1 MKIYVV
7 GFAVTAAL
15 APCRLVLADEGD
27 ARVLAESFF
36 REGRRLMDAGQV
48 AEGCRALEAS
58 QRLDPASGTLLA
70 LATCH
75 EEEGRSATAWSEFN
89 QALSV
94 ARRDGR
100 TDRARFAAEHI
111 ATLESALP
119 RLAIDVAPESRV
131 PGLVV
136 LRNSAELNEAA
147 WGSALP
153 ADPGVVVI
161 EARAPGRVPWT
172 LQARV
177 TPSETVRVSVP
188 ALAFDET
195 AKARSP
201 APSAPDAPSGAAYRP
216 ARRTIAIAVAGVA
229 AAAIGVG
236 VYAGVRT
243 LQKRSDSD
251 SECPTVGG
259 ELRCTD
265 QGAEDNRDAQT
276 WATVADVTI
285 GIGAVGAIVAGY
297 MWLTAGTPRK
307 RATALGFSEIRLMPT
322 AERRSL
328 GGALTATW

>member
-7 GFAVTAAL
+7 VFGVAAAL
-15 APCRLVLADEGD
+15 APCRSVLADEGD
-27 ARVLAESFF
+27 ARVLAESLF

-48 AEGCRALEAS
+48 AEGCRKLEAS
-58 QRLDPASGTLLA
+58 QRLDPAPGTLLA

-111 ATLESALP
+111 ATLESVLP
-119 RLAIDVAPESRV
+119 RLAIDVPAASRV

-147 WGSALP
+147 WGSVLP
-153 ADPGVVVI
+153 ADPGVVII

-172 LQARV
+172 LQARA

-188 ALAFDET
+188 ALAIDET
-195 AKARSP
+195 EKAGSP
-201 APSAPDAPSGAAYRP
+201 SPRAPDVPSGAAYRP

-229 AAAIGVG
+229 AAALGVG
-236 VYAGVRT
+236 VYAGIRT

-259 ELRCTD
+259 EIRCTA
-265 QGAEDNRDAQT
+265 QGAEDNGDAQT
-276 WATVADVTI
+276 WATVANVTI
-285 GIGAVGAIVAGY
+285 GVGAVGAIVAGY
-297 MWLTAGTPRK
+297 LWLTSGTPRK
-307 RATALGFSEIRLMPT
+307 RAGTLGLSEIRIMPT
-322 AERRSL
+322 AELRSV